1 MLFALKNGETFTGRF
16 SGRSLVCLF
25 CAFLLLAYL
34 STIAQA
40 RVQQKPQ
47 ASDNQ
52 TDMGFDALVAQA
64 TQARESNRVQ
74 EAIALYRKALNLRP
88 KWDEGWWYLATLLY
102 DTDSYAEAIE
112 PFKQAANLQP
122 KAGAVWSMLGLCEFQ
137 IGSYDDAIEH
147 LSRGRHL
154 GLPADNPALSR
165 VARYHEAL
173 ILLLKGDFETSLTTF
188 GSLAFEGLNSKELML
203 SLGVATLQI
212 PTLPE
217 KIDPSLLEVVNR
229 AGQVAYLAATKKIL
243 QAKNEYQ
250 RMMADFPHTHNI
262 AYAYGRFLLT
272 NRDDDGAIA
281 AFKHEIE
288 VTPITGWRGSK
299 SPASN

>member
-1 MLFALKNGETFTGRF
+1 MTAGLNLLRRVPT
-16 SGRSLVCLF
+16 VCL
-25 CAFLLLAYL
+25 
-34 STIAQA
+34 T
-40 RVQQKPQ
+40 
-47 ASDNQ
+47 
-52 TDMGFDALVAQA
+52 
-64 TQARESNRVQ
+64 
-74 EAIALYRKALNLRP
+74 
-88 KWDEGWWYLATLLY
+88 
-102 DTDSYAEAIE
+102 
-112 PFKQAANLQP
+112 
-122 KAGAVWSMLGLCEFQ
+122 
-137 IGSYDDAIEH
+137 
-147 LSRGRHL
+147 
-154 GLPADNPALSR
+154 ADNPALSR

-272 NRDDDGAIA
+272 NRDDDGAIV

-288 VTPITGWRGSK
+288 VTPDHRLARLQIAGVKLRNKQAAEGIPYAEEELK
-299 SPASN
+299 AN